1 MAKHDY
7 KNMNYNDTDMGLDQV
22 ITELLADEGNL
33 QLLKLIRRLSDDD
46 DLSLVGVV
54 REIEIIRYYV
64 AESKKRLAAVA
75 TCAQYI
81 VEQTKVE

>member
-1 MAKHDY
+1 MAKHDH
-7 KNMNYNDTDMGLDQV
+7 KNMNYNNTDMELDQV
-22 ITELLADEGNL
+22 ITELIADEGNL

-46 DLSLVGVV
+46 HSLSGVV
-54 REIEIIRYYV
+54 REIEVIRYYV

-81 VEQTKVE
+81 AEQTKIE

>member
-1 MAKHDY
+1 MAKHDHN
-7 KNMNYNDTDMGLDQV
+7 NMNYNNTDMELDQV
-22 ITELLADEGNL
+22 ITELIADEGNL

-46 DLSLVGVV
+46 HHLAGVV
-54 REIEIIRYYV
+54 REIEVIRYYV

-81 VEQTKVE
+81 AEQIKIE

>member
-1 MAKHDY
+1 MAKHDH
-7 KNMNYNDTDMGLDQV
+7 KNMNYNNTDMELDQV
-22 ITELLADEGNL
+22 ITELIADEGNL

-46 DLSLVGVV
+46 HHLAGVV
-54 REIEIIRYYV
+54 REIEVIRYYV

-81 VEQTKVE
+81 AEQTKIE